1 MLVSENTSGPIVATT
16 ILQKFTRF
24 NINQVLNH
32 CNKLKTLKDIHTV
45 VEVWRKE
52 HATAILNA
60 VNEVFADVPIS
71 ELESSDHDEDY

>member
-1 MLVSENTSGPIVATT
+1 MATT

-32 CNKLKTLKDIHTV
+32 CDKLKTLKDVHTV
-45 VEVWRKE
+45 V
-52 HATAILNA
+52 AILNA

>member
-1 MLVSENTSGPIVATT
+1 M
-16 ILQKFTRF
+16 
-24 NINQVLNH
+24 QVLNH
-32 CNKLKTLKDIHTV
+32 CDKLETLKDVHTV

-60 VNEVFADVPIS
+60 VNEVFADVSIS